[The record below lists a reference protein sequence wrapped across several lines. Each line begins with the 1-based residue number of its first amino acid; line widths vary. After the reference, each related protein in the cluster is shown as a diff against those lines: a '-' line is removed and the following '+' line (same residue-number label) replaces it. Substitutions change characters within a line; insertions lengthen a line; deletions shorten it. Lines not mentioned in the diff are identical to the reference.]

1 MGPCVEPGMESNRK
15 DHSRARRR
23 IDYDLPQEIESA
35 DETRM
40 SMATESSLRKT
51 SERRYIPSGL
61 VDEARKHVYE
71 AAIRTPL
78 VRLNYDNS
86 PEVYLKLECLQP
98 IGSFKI
104 RGAYNAVRLL
114 PDEQRRRGVW
124 TVSAGNAA
132 QGVALAAR
140 KAGVP
145 CKVLVIETAPMAKLE
160 AARRLG
166 AELVPATYDQC
177 WIALAERAHPAM
189 QGTFVHPFED
199 DEFIAGNASAG
210 LEILEDLPDVDCV
223 VAAFGGGGLSC
234 GIATAMRE
242 RAPHVKVFAAEPET
256 AAPLARSLEMGS
268 AQIFPEWK
276 ASWVD
281 GCGGKSVFPRMW
293 ALAHHL
299 LAGSI
304 VSSLE
309 DIRKAMRLVAER
321 NHVIAEGAGGCAV
334 AAGLSGKCGLG
345 KVVCVVSGG
354 NIDLKKFAELV
365 ASD

>member
-1 MGPCVEPGMESNRK
+1 MMVPMTSDLSLGVHTEQRNIPAGLIE
-15 DHSRARRR
+15 DARR
-23 IDYDLPQEIESA
+23 
-35 DETRM
+35 
-40 SMATESSLRKT
+40 
-51 SERRYIPSGL
+51 
-61 VDEARKHVYE
+61 HVYE

-78 VRLNYDNS
+78 VRLNYDGPS
-86 PEVYLKLECLQP
+86 EIYLKLECLQP

-114 PDEQRRRGVW
+114 SEEQRRHGVW
-124 TVSAGNAA
+124 TISAGNAA

-145 CKVLVIETAPMAKLE
+145 CKVLVIDTAPAAKLD

-166 AELVPATYDQC
+166 AELVMAPFDQC
-177 WIALAERAHPAM
+177 WTAMAERAHPAM
-189 QGTFVHPFED
+189 NGTFVHPFED
-199 DEFIAGNASAG
+199 DEFIAGNASCG

-234 GIATAMRE
+234 GIAAAMKE
-242 RAPHVKVFAAEPET
+242 RGKNVKVFAAEPAT
-256 AAPLARSLEMGS
+256 ASPLARSLEAGS
-268 AQIFPEWK
+268 AQNFPEWK
-276 ASWVD
+276 SSWVD

-304 VSSLE
+304 VSTLE
-309 DIRKAMRLVAER
+309 EIRKAMKLVAER
-321 NHVIAEGAGGCAV
+321 NHVIAEGAGACAV
-334 AAGLSGKCGLG
+334 AAGLSGKCGPG

-354 NIDLKKFAELV
+354 NIDLAKFAELV
-365 ASD
+365 TKAEASA